1 MTGCPAPRQPQ
12 PVTSRQSYAAMPA
25 CAGAAGPQRER
36 GEGEVR
42 GKWRRSRRGRSTGV
56 LSPALRSMDGAGRG
70 SAGALRRDADT
81 RAPHTGAPDTQHKS
95 RYAGSARMQGC
106 GKRNSETILVSV
118 YIFLSRGTA
127 PQRPSPHG
135 ARPAGPPRVPG
146 LGRGP
151 AIRVSGRPGS
161 LVHAAPRR
169 GLPLPGAGARGSQ
182 SPRSA
187 RGPPGPESSR
197 LPALAYARR

>member
-1 MTGCPAPRQPQ
+1 MTGCPTLRQPQ

-151 AIRVSGRPGS
+151 AIRVIGRPGS
-161 LVHAAPRR
+161 LVHGPGRGPRVAGSRGPATGPAPPWCRGP
-169 GLPLPGAGARGSQ
+169 GLPEPSQ
-182 SPRSA
+182 RPRPS
-187 RGPPGPESSR
+187 GP
-197 LPALAYARR
+197 